1 MALARDHVAFKHWA
15 ELQHRLPL
23 KQLLVVEREPIGGAA
38 PRIALQPLAD
48 LPLTV
53 RPIVQR
59 GRLLEAL
66 HVGERPAVALA
77 VGAELLTDPIL

>member
-1 MALARDHVAFKHWA
+1 
-15 ELQHRLPL
+15 
-23 KQLLVVEREPIGGAA
+23 
-38 PRIALQPLAD
+38 
-48 LPLTV
+48 V